1 MLVVLVFC
9 ALCLMPMQPR
19 SYHFDDV
26 PSSDMNFRKHNARLL
41 QVCPRMCSLLA
52 PLCIVVMMHHYD
64 FGWSLC
70 MKALMAQIPKPA
82 HVDDSGVPYA
92 DDAKFQCPTAE

>member
-1 MLVVLVFC
+1 
-9 ALCLMPMQPR
+9 MPMQHR
-19 SYHFDDV
+19 SYHFADD
-26 PSSDMNFRKHNARLL
+26 PSSDMHSWKHNARLL

-52 PLCIVVMMHHYD
+52 PLFIVVMMHHYD

-82 HVDDSGVPYA
+82 HVDDSGVHYA
-92 DDAKFQCPTAE
+92 GDAEFQCPTAE

>member
-1 MLVVLVFC
+1 MDQKRRVLAAG
-9 ALCLMPMQPR
+9 AL
-19 SYHFDDV
+19 SYV
-26 PSSDMNFRKHNARLL
+26 LSS
-41 QVCPRMCSLLA
+41 CT
-52 PLCIVVMMHHYD
+52 LCIVVMMHHYD
-64 FGWSLC
+64 FSWSLC